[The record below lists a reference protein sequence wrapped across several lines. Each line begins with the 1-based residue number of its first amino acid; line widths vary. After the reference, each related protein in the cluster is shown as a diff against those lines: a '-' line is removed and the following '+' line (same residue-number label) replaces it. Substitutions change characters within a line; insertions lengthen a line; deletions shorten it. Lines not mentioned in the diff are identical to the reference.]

1 MANRKSTAP
10 PQADSSKVTNRQRTS
25 NAGRVVQRY
34 EDSPTLSTLRELLS
48 QQVALFPKGLTRI
61 STSVSQEGM
70 SLTLEGP
77 AHSILPFSEPSPDSE
92 NYAPPTPTNVLGAPA
107 PALSRAEAV
116 ELQLAPGAIPALS
129 GIAGV
134 WSGACRDCGGAQP
147 VSCCKGLQKFDNNCA
162 HFLSD
167 ALIRCGFSELLT
179 DTSFYRCDK
188 GNCRCPTERRPI
200 RAREMWDWFKR
211 KATSKLEKVR
221 WDEIPKNS
229 GWWAIFQLD
238 ASVYWGGHV
247 IVLDTK
253 AWEYYGTCSYPAW
266 DQYAYQW

>member
-1 MANRKSTAP
+1 MVDRKKATPRQAGLSKDPNRVGISKAN
-10 PQADSSKVTNRQRTS
+10 
-25 NAGRVVQRY
+25 RVVQGD
-34 EDSPTLSTLRELLS
+34 EDSVYLSSLRELLA
-48 QQVALFPKGLTRI
+48 QHVAFFPQGLTRI
-61 STSVSQEGM
+61 STSISHEGM
-70 SLTLEGP
+70 SLTVEGP
-77 AHSILPFSEPSPDSE
+77 AHSILPFGESRWDSE
-92 NYAPPTPTNVLGAPA
+92 NFAPPVPKSVPGAPA
-107 PALSRAEAV
+107 PALSRAEVV
-116 ELQLAPGAIPALS
+116 ELQLGPGEAPALS

-134 WSGACRDCGGAQP
+134 WSGVCRDCGGAQP

-167 ALIRCGFSELLT
+167 ALIRCGFAELLT

-200 RAREMWDWFKR
+200 RAREMWDWFKK

-229 GWWAIFQLD
+229 GWWAVFQLD
-238 ASVYWGGHV
+238 ASAYWGGHV

-253 AWEYYGTCSYPAW
+253 TWEYYGTCSFPAW